1 MFALKLTFVS
11 LTMPKSKELNRREQI
26 IAVAQEMM
34 RTQGYQGTS
43 MRDIAAALQI
53 EAASLY
59 NHISS
64 KEEILKSTCFGM
76 ADKFISGIH
85 EVNDIYF
92 NAEEKLKLAV
102 KNHVVILTENLD
114 SSFVFIHEWRNLA
127 ENTRAEFIAMR
138 NEYENQFRQIL
149 EEGENEGLFNEV
161 NNKFAVLTILSSLNW
176 VVEWY
181 KPKGEMTPTQI
192 AEKLT
197 EFILTGLKK

>member
-1 MFALKLTFVS
+1 MPES
-11 LTMPKSKELNRREQI
+11 LEPTRREQI
-26 IAVAQEMM
+26 MSTAQKMM
-34 RTQGYQGTS
+34 RSNGYQGTS

-64 KEEILKSTCFGM
+64 KEEILRSTCFGM
-76 ADKFISGIH
+76 ADKFITGIN

-92 NAEEKLKLAV
+92 NAEEKLAMAV
-102 KNHVVILTENLD
+102 RNHIKVLTENLNA
-114 SSFVFIHEWRNLA
+114 SFVFIHEWRNLA
-127 ENTRAEFIAMR
+127 EESRKEFVSLR
-138 NEYENQFRQIL
+138 DEYENQFRKIL
-149 EEGENEGLFNEV
+149 ETGEEEGLFNEV

-181 KPKGEMTPTQI
+181 RPDGEMNPQQI
-192 AEKLT
+192 AEKLN